1 MKMNTKVR
9 YGLRTAIELASKKPG
24 EDIYQKD
31 ISMNQEISYKYLDQI
46 IAGLRSA
53 GLVTTV
59 SGKKSGYIL
68 AREPGNISVYDIF
81 TAFNPGLAVVECLS
95 DEVICKREGKCAA
108 KYFWEELNDVV
119 EKHLKS
125 VTIKDLLMKQV
136 EINKQLAE

>member
-1 MKMNTKVR
+1 MNTKVR
-9 YGLRTAIELASKKPG
+9 YGVRTAMELALKKPG

-31 ISMNQEISYKYLDQI
+31 ISINQEISYKYLDQI
-46 IAGLRSA
+46 IAGLKSA

-68 AREPGNISVYDIF
+68 TREPGRISVYDIY

-95 DEVICKREGKCAA
+95 DEEVCKKEERCAA
-108 KYFWEELNDVV
+108 KHFWEELNDVV
-119 EKHLKS
+119 ERYLKS
-125 VTIKDLLMKQV
+125 ITINDLLEKQV